1 MKRAAAGW
9 PLVATI
15 AVALALGVFAMNPL
29 PIGAFH
35 DDARYLL
42 LARSLAEGTGYRF
55 VFVPGAPAGTHF
67 PPAFPLVLAA
77 LWKVAPAFPAS
88 VTLFKLLNALMLAL
102 AALASFL
109 FARDRAA
116 LAPWAA
122 FGVAIAFAGSVPILF
137 LDGVLFSEPFFTAA
151 LIAALMIAESAVPP
165 PAPSESEAI
174 PLARIALAA
183 GLAIGAVTMI
193 RTLGIALAVGIAL
206 VLGYRR
212 RWREGTLALA
222 GVAAFVVPWQLWTMR
237 HGGEIPAILA
247 GDYGTYGAW
256 VGAALRSEG
265 NGFIVRVAQ
274 ANLKGFSILLDVF
287 GVSGAVAARVA
298 VPLLVALGIG
308 ARRLAAGAPVTVAA
322 TAVYLGVVLIWP
334 GTPDRFLWPVW
345 PVLLTGVACGASE
358 IVKWG
363 TAVPAQRVARG
374 VLLASL
380 VACALL
386 FVRFNSGM
394 YGSRAWEGPARSNA
408 KLAIAASETA
418 AQLPPGLIASEFD
431 AAVSLYTGHPAV
443 PLLPLMAANYL
454 RPRTPREAAGQ
465 LSEILDAYHPAFLLV
480 GSGEALEAA
489 RLLAHDEHPRIRF
502 NSVSPSG
509 ILLYVPT
516 SAPHSALPEN
526 TPPHE

>member
-1 MKRAAAGW
+1 MNRTANW
-9 PLVATI
+9 PAMATC
-15 AVALALGVFAMNPL
+15 AVALALGVFAMNAL

-42 LARSLAEGTGYRF
+42 LARSLAVGTGYRF
-55 VFVPGAPAGTHF
+55 TFVPGAPAGTHF
-67 PPAFPLVLAA
+67 PPAFPLALAA
-77 LWKVAPAFPAS
+77 LWKIAPAFPAS

-102 AALASFL
+102 AAMASFL
-109 FARDRAA
+109 FARDRAG

-122 FGVAIAFAGSVPILF
+122 FAVAIAFAGSVPILF

-151 LIAALMIAESAVPP
+151 LLGALMIAEHAVA
-165 PAPSESEAI
+165 PAGAPERDER
-174 PLARIALAA
+174 PLARIAIAA

-193 RTLGIALAVGIAL
+193 RTLGIALGVGIGI
-206 VLGYRR
+206 VLAYRR
-212 RWREGTLALA
+212 QWRAGALALA
-222 GVAAFVVPWQLWTMR
+222 GVAAFVIPWQLWTMR
-237 HGGEIPAILA
+237 HGGEIPPILA

-256 VGAALRSEG
+256 VGAAIRSEG
-265 NGFIVRVAQ
+265 SGFILHVVQ
-274 ANLKGFSILLDVF
+274 ANLKGFSILLDLF
-287 GVSGAVAARVA
+287 GVSGAAAAVVA
-298 VPLLVALGIG
+298 VPLLVALGVG
-308 ARRLAAGAPVTVAA
+308 VRRLAARAPVTVAS
-322 TAVYLGVVLIWP
+322 TAVYLAVVLIWP

-363 TAVPAQRVARG
+363 TARQSQRVARG
-374 VLLASL
+374 VLLAAL

-386 FVRFNSGM
+386 FVRFNAGM

-418 AQLPPGLIASEFD
+418 AQLPPGLVASEFD
-431 AAVSLYTGHPAV
+431 ALVSLYTGRPAV
-443 PLLPLMAANYL
+443 PLLPLMAAEYL
-454 RPRTPREAAGQ
+454 RRRTAQQAAEELG
-465 LSEILDAYHPAFLLV
+465 EILDAYHPQFLLV

-489 RLLAHDEHPRIRF
+489 RLLARAPNPRIRF

-516 SAPHSALPEN
+516 DTLHPALPDNSRPRE
-526 TPPHE
+526 